1 MVSTLE
7 NPRAFSAPRTV
18 GIRHCTV
25 MNFAVIWHKDRL
37 GLVGYRPRPFLTLV
51 SAIDHWIWWR
61 LEYLDDPLVA
71 QSNIQMKLFYWCMI
85 CYIYIYII
93 LYHIYIYII
102 LYAHRYKHIYIY
114 TYGTIWNYCLIPSD
128 PRLRGP
134 KALLGRLA
142 FDLRALLRPWRRSGW
157 CHAVEPWTVA
167 IIWGISLGDITL
179 IWHWYNITWHNI
191 NMTLIDFEIQGYPSE
206 TRQSHV
212 LSACDAPTSM
222 IQMWDL
228 WQVGGSCPWLQSK
241 AKLKRTRRLERGRR
255 ASDWKGWKLEFLK
268 RSLESNGSVHIYVY
282 MYILLQYI
290 YIYLYIAI
298 YTYIYIYIMYG
309 RSGYLCFS
317 ILCCICIIYSSRLAT
332 QPAAAQAPAPS
343 RQRVLDEWLQ
353 LSCLLPPGRWGRLTN
368 GDIIGVSY

>member
-1 MVSTLE
+1 
-7 NPRAFSAPRTV
+7 
-18 GIRHCTV
+18 

-93 LYHIYIYII
+93 LYHIYIYIYII

-206 TRQSHV
+206 TAKAMCCRLVMPQ
-212 LSACDAPTSM
+212 L
-222 IQMWDL
+222 L
-228 WQVGGSCPWLQSK
+228 WSKCGTFGRSVAAAHGSK
-241 AKLKRTRRLERGRR
+241 AKRNWRGPE
-255 ASDWKGWKLEFLK
+255 DWKGAEEQVTERGGSWS
-268 RSLESNGSVHIYVY
+268 SLRDHWNQTDQYTY
-282 MYILLQYI
+282 MYICI
-290 YIYLYIAI
+290 YYCN
-298 YTYIYIYIMYG
+298 IYIYI
-309 RSGYLCFS
+309 C
-317 ILCCICIIYSSRLAT
+317 T
-332 QPAAAQAPAPS
+332 
-343 RQRVLDEWLQ
+343 
-353 LSCLLPPGRWGRLTN
+353 
-368 GDIIGVSY
+368 